1 MSFFTKDS
9 LQRLKERIVL
19 PEVLADH
26 IKLDRHGAN
35 YKALCPFHDER
46 TPSFTVS
53 SGSSHYHCFGCG
65 AHGDAISFLML
76 HAKLSFQDAVE
87 SLAEKFGVPLEK
99 EVEFDN
105 EPKGPS
111 RVLLKETL
119 AEVTSIYHYL
129 LLNTKEGHEAL
140 SYLYSRGIDLDFIIR
155 FKIGFAPKGGSLLH
169 AMGKE
174 NHELLVTTGVC
185 YDKGRDFFQDRIV
198 FPIYDARGHVIGFSG
213 RKFKEGTT
221 GGKYINTPE
230 TPLFKKSQ
238 ILFGLFY
245 SRKRIAKDKKALL
258 VEGQLDALRL
268 IDAGFDFAVAALGTA
283 FGEQHAK
290 ELISLGISTAYICFD
305 RDDAGLEATYK
316 VGDFF
321 LRKGISVRV
330 VDVTPYKDPDEFLQ
344 SVGAQAFS
352 NKIDTAPDFL
362 EFCWEKSVHGKNL
375 DDAGLK
381 QQIVQTLVQKI
392 RSWEQPVI
400 VHESLQKLATL
411 SRIPPNL
418 IGIDPLPA
426 RSKMKYAKRERAGDV
441 PFDPHFPLE
450 ADLLQTLFLFGE
462 SHPDLIE
469 LAKLN
474 LEPAL
479 FKTPD
484 CRLLFETFLSLLQQ
498 GEKIDLLTLSLN
510 INDAREQEGLAK
522 ILQRKI
528 NPQKAK
534 IAFIQGIEK
543 MIARE
548 WMTKREAIRNQMQ
561 QVTKDEKALVLLAKE
576 FEALRITPP
585 QVKYP

>member
-19 PEVLADH
+19 PDVLSDH
-26 IKLDRHGAN
+26 IKLDRHGSN
-35 YKALCPFHDER
+35 FKALCPFHDER
-46 TPSFTVS
+46 TPSFAVQA
-53 SGSSHYHCFGCG
+53 GASHYHCFGCG

-119 AEVTSIYHYL
+119 SQITLIYHYL
-129 LLNTKEGHEAL
+129 LLHTKEGHEAL
-140 SYLYSRGIDLDFIIR
+140 AYLFSRGIDLDFIVR
-155 FKIGFAPKGGSLLH
+155 FKIGYAPKGGSLQE
-169 AMGKE
+169 AIGKE
-174 NHELLVTTGVC
+174 NNELLVATGVC
-185 YDKGRDFFQDRIV
+185 YDRGRDFFHERIM
-198 FPIYDARGHVIGFSG
+198 FPIHDARGHVIGFSG
-213 RKFKEGTT
+213 RKFKEHTT

-230 TPLFKKSQ
+230 TVLFKKSQ

-245 SRKRIAKDKKALL
+245 SRKRIAKDKRALL

-268 IDAGFDFAVAALGTA
+268 IDAGFDFAVASLGTA

-290 ELISLGISTAYICFD
+290 ELIALGISIAYICFD
-305 RDDAGLEATYK
+305 RDEAGLEATYK

-321 LRKGISVRV
+321 MKRGISVRV
-330 VDVTPYKDPDEFLQ
+330 VDVSPHKDPDEFLQ
-344 SVGAQAFS
+344 ATGTQAFMH
-352 NKIDTAPDFL
+352 KIEIAPDFL
-362 EFCWEKSVHGKNL
+362 EFCWEKSIHGKNL

-381 QQIVQTLVQKI
+381 QQIVQTLVDKI
-392 RSWEQPVI
+392 RSWEQAVI

-418 IGIDPLPA
+418 IGIDPLSP
-426 RSKMKYAKRERAGDV
+426 RSKTKYLKKEKATDV
-441 PFDPHFPLE
+441 AFDPHFPLE

-474 LEPAL
+474 LEPR
-479 FKTPD
+479 FFRNSD
-484 CRLLFETFLSLLQQ
+484 CKILFESFLGLLGL
-498 GEKIDLLTLSLN
+498 GEKIDLLTLSLHVS
-510 INDAREQEGLAK
+510 DKREQEGLAK

-528 NPQKAK
+528 NPQRAK
-534 IAFIQGIEK
+534 EAFIKGIEK
-543 MIARE
+543 IIARD
-548 WMTKREAIRNQMQ
+548 WMAKREEIRNQMQ
-561 QVTKDEKALVLLAKE
+561 HVTKDEQALVKLAKE
-576 FEALRITPP
+576 YEDLRNTPP
-585 QVKYP
+585 QVRYP